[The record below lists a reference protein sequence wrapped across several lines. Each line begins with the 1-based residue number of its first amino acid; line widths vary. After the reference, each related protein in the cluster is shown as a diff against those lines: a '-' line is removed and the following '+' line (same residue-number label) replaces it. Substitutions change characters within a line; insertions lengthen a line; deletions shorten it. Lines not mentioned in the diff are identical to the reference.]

1 MNEGT
6 FSGVGFA
13 LPIDTVTK
21 NVGAMIEEGY
31 VSRPSIGVE
40 LAPDAM
46 SESLGMPGA
55 MVMKAGRATET
66 AAGAMTGLTKR

>member
-1 MNEGT
+1 MSVDNLIHRGLR
-6 FSGVGFA
+6 A
-13 LPIDTVTK
+13 
-21 NVGAMIEEGY
+21 GY

-55 MVMKAGRATET
+55 MVMKAIPSLWSR
-66 AAGAMTGLTKR
+66 K

>member
-1 MNEGT
+1 MCMDPSFLATTECFPVSPFDCRT
-6 FSGVGFA
+6 
-13 LPIDTVTK
+13 
-21 NVGAMIEEGY
+21 GY

-55 MVMKAGRATET
+55 MVMKAILSLGS
-66 AAGAMTGLTKR
+66 